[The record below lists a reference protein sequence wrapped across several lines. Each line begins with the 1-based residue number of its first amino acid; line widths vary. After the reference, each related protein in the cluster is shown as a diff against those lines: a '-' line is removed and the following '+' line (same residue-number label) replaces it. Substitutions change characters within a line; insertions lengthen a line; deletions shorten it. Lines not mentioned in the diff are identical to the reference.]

1 MRCARRRAGSRVP
14 RAPPRNWAYLDR
26 RSNQRLENSESTGII
41 SRLRSFPFGLPDFC
55 LPSDLYNFVDGPE
68 PTGLYSTRT
77 PMLNFQRMLKLRSS
91 RTPLGIVFGLQRGRH
106 VIHRPSA
113 RCVLTYSFELLL
125 CSEHTID

>member
-1 MRCARRRAGSRVP
+1 VRCARLRAWSRVP
-14 RAPPRNWAYLDR
+14 RAPPRNWAYLDK

-106 VIHRPSA
+106 VIHRP
-113 RCVLTYSFELLL
+113 
-125 CSEHTID
+125 